1 MTGVDLAADM
11 NAVLIST
18 EALSRNAVGQWQYVD
33 ALGCVH
39 VNVHAVR
46 VFPISCPD
54 GPVSIVGADG
64 HELRW
69 IDVLAALPAPLQ
81 QSIASMLLQR
91 DFMPEIM
98 QLKAVSTFATPS
110 EWTVVTSIG
119 DTTFTLKG
127 EEDIRRLT
135 AGVLLITDVHGIQ
148 YVIKRLAALDK
159 HSRRLLDRFL

>member
-1 MTGVDLAADM
+1 MTKLDVGAELGVRSIAH
-11 NAVLIST
+11 
-18 EALSRNAVGQWQYVD
+18 EALCRDVWGQWQYVD
-33 ALGCVH
+33 GSGCVH

-69 IDVLAALPAPLQ
+69 IDALDALPDTLQ
-81 QSIASMLLQR
+81 QSIVTMLVQR
-91 DFMPEIM
+91 DFMPEIK

-110 EWTVVTSIG
+110 EWSVATSIG

-135 AGVLLITDVHGIQ
+135 AGVLLITDAHGIQ
-148 YVIKRLAALDK
+148 YVIKNLAALDR

>member
-1 MTGVDLAADM
+1 
-11 NAVLIST
+11 
-18 EALSRNAVGQWQYVD
+18 VD
-33 ALGCVH
+33 ASGRVH
-39 VNVHAVR
+39 ANVHAVR
-46 VFPISCPD
+46 VFPISCPE

-64 HELRW
+64 HELCW
-69 IDVLAALPAPLQ
+69 IEALAALSAPLQ
-81 QSIASMLLQR
+81 HAIATMLLQR
-91 DFMPEIM
+91 DFMPEIT

-119 DTTFTLKG
+119 ETSFTLKG

-148 YVIKRLAALDK
+148 YVIKHLPALDR